1 MNQFVC
7 LLLIQLCFH
16 ELHSLSIVAYKFHN
30 IPSFSFLRMASSFE
44 LSSDQPKAGIYYQ
57 RARRLAGS
65 VCKTNSWN
73 VIQQLL
79 IFSANSYQNLFGEPT
94 ERHRPISKKVSKT
107 TPPEPKSRKPKPL
120 PVDPLTG
127 EVIGQRDPDVTL
139 RQLSAPAPVKTKR
152 SPGGNHTQLW

>member
-1 MNQFVC
+1 MAWRKMCRQC
-7 LLLIQLCFH
+7 LCITLPQTLSSEYLIIIK
-16 ELHSLSIVAYKFHN
+16 ESVYESVYLSAAYSIMFSWAPFTFN
-30 IPSFSFLRMASSFE
+30 SCLQIPQHIIIFILRMASSFE

-120 PVDPLTG
+120 PG
-127 EVIGQRDPDVTL
+127 
-139 RQLSAPAPVKTKR
+139 
-152 SPGGNHTQLW
+152 